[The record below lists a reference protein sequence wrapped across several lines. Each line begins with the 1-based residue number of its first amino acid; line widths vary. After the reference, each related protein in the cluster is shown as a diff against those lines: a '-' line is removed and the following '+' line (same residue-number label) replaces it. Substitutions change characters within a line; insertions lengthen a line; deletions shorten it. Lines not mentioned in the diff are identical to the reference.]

1 METIGREY
9 FENLVAR
16 SFFQD
21 FEKDDK
27 GNIVRCKMHYIVH
40 DFAQFLTNNECL
52 IVEDDC
58 ENLKTNLSLQKGRHA
73 TQFKYLRPMDLRG
86 NDSIVELP
94 REVGEFIHLRY
105 LNLSL
110 CTSLKVLPETICGL
124 CNLQTLGEWSWG
136 LRGLPKGV
144 GRLTS
149 LRTLPIF
156 IVDEVCKIEEMRNLK
171 ELGGELQIKR
181 LSRLEDAREAEKAEL
196 KNKKHLLHLTLEF
209 GPKKRQIVG
218 MKEVAEALQPHPN
231 LKSLGHSMCL
241 PPLGELPLLES
252 LNIYSLW
259 RVKYVGGEFLGS
271 SSEIAFPRL
280 KHLAFRGMSEW
291 ENWEVKEERRKVMP
305 CLLSLEI
312 ISSPKLETLPDLLLQ
327 RTPPLDLSSRSCDV
341 LQEKWPWLPR
351 QRGCLV

>member
-1 METIGREY
+1 M
-9 FENLVAR
+9 
-16 SFFQD
+16 
-21 FEKDDK
+21 
-27 GNIVRCKMHYIVH
+27 
-40 DFAQFLTNNECL
+40 
-52 IVEDDC
+52 
-58 ENLKTNLSLQKGRHA
+58 
-73 TQFKYLRPMDLRG
+73 
-86 NDSIVELP
+86 
-94 REVGEFIHLRY
+94 GEFIHLRY

-124 CNLQTLGEWSWG
+124 CNLQTLGLCYSIDLRELPQGMGNLVNLRHLLIKGSGAGG

-171 ELGGELQIKR
+171 ELRELEIAR
-181 LSRLEDAREAEKAEL
+181 LGKVEDAGEAEKAEL

-231 LKSLGHSMCL
+231 LKSLGISWYQVSEWPRWVMESSLPQLKHIYLSCCTECQCL

-312 ISSPKLETLPDLLLQ
+312 ISSPKLETLPDLLL
-327 RTPPLDLSSRSCDV
+327 
-341 LQEKWPWLPR
+341 
-351 QRGCLV
+351 

>member
-1 METIGREY
+1 MEE
-9 FENLVAR
+9 
-16 SFFQD
+16 
-21 FEKDDK
+21 
-27 GNIVRCKMHYIVH
+27 
-40 DFAQFLTNNECL
+40 TNN
-52 IVEDDC
+52 DD
-58 ENLKTNLSLQKGRHA
+58 
-73 TQFKYLRPMDLRG
+73 D
-86 NDSIVELP
+86 
-94 REVGEFIHLRY
+94 
-105 LNLSL
+105 
-110 CTSLKVLPETICGL
+110 
-124 CNLQTLGEWSWG
+124 
-136 LRGLPKGV
+136 
-144 GRLTS
+144 
-149 LRTLPIF
+149 
-156 IVDEVCKIEEMRNLK
+156 
-171 ELGGELQIKR
+171 
-181 LSRLEDAREAEKAEL
+181 
-196 KNKKHLLHLTLEF
+196 
-209 GPKKRQIVG
+209 
-218 MKEVAEALQPHPN
+218 EVAEALQPHPN
-231 LKSLGHSMCL
+231 LKSLCIASYQVREWPKWMIEPSLLQLTHLHLSSCIECQCL